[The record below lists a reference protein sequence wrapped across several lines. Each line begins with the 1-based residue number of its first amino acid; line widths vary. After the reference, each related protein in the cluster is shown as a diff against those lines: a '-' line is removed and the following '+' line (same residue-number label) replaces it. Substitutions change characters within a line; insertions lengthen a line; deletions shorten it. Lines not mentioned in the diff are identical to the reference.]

1 MVKKVIEYLKTGKG
15 LLNNKFFIEGHQ
27 KTILEW
33 EKPTLRTDVIN
44 YLITILNREIT
55 YLEIGV
61 RNPDDNFNLINAKTK
76 YSVDPGVEFKE
87 NPVDFKITSDVFFD
101 RLEANKILS
110 KDIKFDV
117 IFIDGL
123 HLATQVDKDII
134 NSLKFI
140 KEDGY
145 IVLHDCNPPTQWHA
159 REEYRYPFT
168 PAKGNWNGTTWKA
181 FVKHRK
187 NSSLK
192 SCCIDSDWGI
202 GILSKT
208 QPLGESNKVE
218 NEFYDYSVFE
228 KNRKV
233 SLNLI
238 TFNELQK
245 LFS

>member
-1 MVKKVIEYLKTGKG
+1 MVKKVIEYLQTGKG

-27 KTILEW
+27 KTTLEW
-33 EKPTLRTDVIN
+33 AKPTLRTDVIN
-44 YLITILNREIT
+44 YLITTLNREIT

-61 RNPDDNFNLINAKTK
+61 RNPDHNFNLINAKTK
-76 YSVDPGVEFKE
+76 HSVDPGSEFKE
-87 NPVDFKITSDVFFD
+87 NPVDFKITSDEFFD
-101 RLEANKILS
+101 RLETNKILS
-110 KDIKFDV
+110 KDIKFDI

-123 HLATQVDKDII
+123 HLATQVDKDIT

-168 PAKGNWNGTTWKA
+168 PANGNWNGTTWKA
-181 FVKHRK
+181 FVKHRQ
-187 NSSLK
+187 NSGLK
-192 SCCIDSDWGI
+192 SCCIDSDWGV

-208 QPLGESNKVE
+208 QPLGESTKID

-228 KNRKV
+228 KNRTE

-238 TFNELQK
+238 TFDKLQK